1 MSFCKSGL
9 LAFTA
14 DCEPVKDIERQG
26 SWTARQNGMPTTE
39 TREFWKPHI
48 MESLYWRFWCCFKF
62 QLWIIRVLSTF
73 IPYLRDEPL
82 PVLRIFSHGKQR
94 SQNSHLRK
102 EHPTFHMNPHTIP
115 TSVLSGHVGSW
126 KGTQQ
131 HWMQS
136 LLHPQLNG
144 VVCSK
149 SLQISL
155 SK

>member
-14 DCEPVKDIERQG
+14 DCEPVKNTY
-26 SWTARQNGMPTTE
+26 TARQNWMPTTE

-48 MESLYWRFWCCFKF
+48 MGIIWNPCIGGSDAASTLNNPSFS
-62 QLWIIRVLSTF
+62 QLSLST
-73 IPYLRDEPL
+73 YGMNHMSN
-82 PVLRIFSHGKQR
+82 VRIFRHGKQR

-102 EHPTFHMNPHTIP
+102 QHPAFHMNPHTIP
-115 TSVLSGHVGSW
+115 TSILSGHVGSW

-131 HWMQS
+131 HWMQT

-149 SLQISL
+149 TLQISL